1 MVLIFASRLKKT
13 GPLPLSGAIY
23 IRSRRTKMILRA
35 QGLIMLIIQ
44 RIARDTK
51 MRRSLSQCDSAR
63 LFTTRF
69 ICEDSQRVDIPAFF
83 S

>member
-1 MVLIFASRLKKT
+1 
-13 GPLPLSGAIY
+13 
-23 IRSRRTKMILRA
+23 MILRA

-69 ICEDSQRVDIPAFF
+69 ICEVSQRVDIPAFF